1 MADAVILDGR
11 AIAAAIRADV
21 SARVAA
27 LRAHGRPPTCAIVL
41 LENDEAGRL
50 YANSIAKAA
59 DAAGIAVEMRR
70 LPAASTT
77 DDVLLALAAA
87 VDDARV
93 QAIIVQRPLPAHLD
107 AERIC
112 EEIDPRKD
120 VDGAHPYNQGLLM
133 AGESFLVPATAA
145 AVMELLKQPQ
155 VPPLDGARA
164 VVIGRSSV
172 VGRPVALLLTAANA
186 TVTICHS
193 HTKHLDAVCR
203 EAEVLVAAVGR
214 PRFVTATMVAPGAV
228 VIDVGTNFTDGR
240 FVGDVDAEAVSKVA
254 SALSPVPGG
263 VGPVTT
269 AVLLR
274 NIVEV
279 SERAAPRTPA

>member
-11 AIAAAIRADV
+11 AIAGVIRSDV
-21 SARVAA
+21 SVRVAA
-27 LRAHGRPPTCAIVL
+27 LRARGTPPTCAIVL

-50 YANSIAKAA
+50 YANSIVKAG
-59 DAAGIAVEMRR
+59 DAVGIDVEMRR

-77 DDVLLALAAA
+77 DDVLLALAAV

-93 QAIIVQRPLPAHLD
+93 QAIIVQRPLPSHLD

-145 AVMELLKQPQ
+145 AVMEILKQPQ
-155 VPPLDGARA
+155 VPSLDGARA

-193 HTKHLDAVCR
+193 HTKHLDAVCH

-214 PRFVTATMVAPGAV
+214 PRFVTAAMVARGAV
-228 VIDVGTNFTDGR
+228 VIDVGTNFVDGR
-240 FVGDVDAEAVSKVA
+240 FVGDVDAESVSKVA